1 MSQGARFSPLGKK
14 LVIVGNAQHRA
25 LRLRVVEL
33 IRAVA
38 GFLGAIAPMPGIVK
52 EGPIRHFPAVIVLA
66 DWSPLTCN
74 NPSAPPMVPNPTSPL
89 SGRRFDR
96 FGSIATADTPPAI
109 AACPLHLQ

>member
-33 IRAVA
+33 IRAAA

-74 NPSAPPMVPNPTSPL
+74 NPSAPPMVPKSSQYLLTD
-89 SGRRFDR
+89 RCRFDILQS
-96 FGSIATADTPPAI
+96 GLAGGIKCNSIN
-109 AACPLHLQ
+109 